1 MAGLQHTRED
11 AKDASVQQPLRAP
24 VDTMGTR
31 STRSQPLGVILFCR
45 RTRLNDEVDTGDAAG
60 GAQEAVKAI
69 RELERCVK
77 SRVYRVYACEDGP
90 EGRWEYFT
98 VLEFGDLQ
106 AWNEFEQTL
115 EKNGFGTHFDWEVRA
130 FGRGL

>member
-1 MAGLQHTRED
+1 MAGLRHTRED
-11 AKDASVQQPLRAP
+11 AKGASAQQPLRES
-24 VDTMGTR
+24 VDKMNAR
-31 STRSQPLGVILFCR
+31 SMRSQPLGVILFCR
-45 RTRLNDEVDTGDAAG
+45 RKRLLNAVDTGDAAG

-69 RELERCVK
+69 TELERRVK

-90 EGRWEYFT
+90 EGRWEYFA

-106 AWNEFEQTL
+106 AWNVFEQNL
-115 EKNGFGTHFDWEVRA
+115 EKNGFGTLFEWEVRA